1 MERYSKSSTSEVKF
15 KLKSICH
22 GAFKVTAIEKWG
34 KNRVL
39 VECKLLLHFS
49 TKSSPNMEEYNTGT
63 WGVN

>member
-39 VECKLLLHFS
+39 AECKLLLESLHC
-49 TKSSPNMEEYNTGT
+49 KQGT
-63 WGVN
+63 PLQAALH